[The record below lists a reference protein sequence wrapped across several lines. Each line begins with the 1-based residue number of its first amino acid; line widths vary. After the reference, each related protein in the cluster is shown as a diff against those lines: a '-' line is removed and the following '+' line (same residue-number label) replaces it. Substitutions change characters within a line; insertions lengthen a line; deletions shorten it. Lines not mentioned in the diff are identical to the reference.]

1 MIEIICLGKARQDY
15 VTSGLNEYLPRIAR
29 YCPISMKIL
38 PDHKL
43 SSNSTEEFVKLK
55 ESEIILRYIHPG
67 SFKIALDEKG
77 NLMNSMEFAAF
88 MNSHLAKDI
97 QFIIGGVYGL
107 SANVIKSVDYL
118 LSFSPFTFTHQMIR
132 LLLAEQIYRAFTI
145 LKGKKYHY

>member
-1 MIEIICLGKARQDY
+1 MIEIICPGKTRQDY
-15 VTSGLNEYLPRIAR
+15 VTSGLNEYLPRISR
-29 YCPISMKIL
+29 YCPISLKIL

-43 SSNSTEEFVKLK
+43 TSTSTEEIVKQK
-55 ESEIILRYIHPG
+55 ESEIILKNLRSS

-77 NLMNSMEFAAF
+77 NQLNSTEFATF
-88 MNSHLAKDI
+88 LNNHLARDI

-107 SANVIKSVDYL
+107 SADVLKSMDYL

-145 LKGKKYHY
+145 LKGKSYHY